1 MSRNAQKLSASR
13 TDCAAKDA
21 SEALSRIDQAMC
33 DTLTQFK
40 ESVVQ
45 EIRNYKQFR
54 RQCEELI
61 SQRTST
67 IQQLAATDPET
78 ALQLDAGLNLTLDI
92 PAILFR
98 EEGVLCSFKPV
109 PKYLASPEPPVAT
122 DEAYPARSH
131 KAKPRHAARAA
142 SRPTNERPPPTPIEP
157 PFRVLRTKKRPA
169 ATPLINKRLY
179 TRQPP
184 IKTALVTKEHYWV
197 FDFTVTVRGRDH
209 TALYTLRCPS
219 NSCDNPV
226 FSKHPLR
233 SARAEQ
239 HFKRCGI
246 RFRDTA
252 DLVRRYAR
260 LGMLSVIFSG
270 PWS

>member
-1 MSRNAQKLSASR
+1 
-13 TDCAAKDA
+13 
-21 SEALSRIDQAMC
+21 MC
-33 DTLTQFK
+33 DTLAQFK

-67 IQQLAATDPET
+67 IQQLAATNPET
-78 ALQLDAGLNLTLDI
+78 ALQLDAGLNLALDI

-109 PKYLASPEPPVAT
+109 PKYLASPEPPNPSGSFPAPDTTAT
-122 DEAYPARSH
+122 DPARSH
-131 KAKPRHAARAA
+131 KAKPRQAARAA
-142 SRPTNERPPPTPIEP
+142 SRPANERPPIEP
-157 PFRVLRTKKRPA
+157 PSRVLRTKKRLA
-169 ATPLINKRLY
+169 ATPPINKRLY
-179 TRQPP
+179 TKQPP

-219 NSCDNPV
+219 SSCDNPV
-226 FSKHPLR
+226 FSKNPLR

-252 DLVRRYAR
+252 DLIRRYAR
-260 LGMLSVIFSG
+260 LGMLSVTFSG

>member
-1 MSRNAQKLSASR
+1 MLTGLPSRNVCSSQGAF
-13 TDCAAKDA
+13 
-21 SEALSRIDQAMC
+21 EALSRIDQELG
-33 DTLTQFK
+33 DTLAHFK

-45 EIRNYKQFR
+45 EIRTYKAFR
-54 RQCEELI
+54 GQCDELI
-61 SQRTST
+61 AQRTSV
-67 IQQLAATDPET
+67 IQQLAASDPKA

-109 PKYLASPEPPVAT
+109 PKYLASPEPPTAT
-122 DEAYPARSH
+122 NEASKSPE
-131 KAKPRHAARAA
+131 AKPPRAARAA
-142 SRPTNERPPPTPIEP
+142 SRPTHERKPPPPPPPPT
-157 PFRVLRTKKRPA
+157 RVLRAKKRPA
-169 ATPLINKRLY
+169 AMTPAVLPINKRLY
-179 TRQPP
+179 TKQPP

-197 FDFTVTVRGRDH
+197 FDFTVTVRGRDY

-219 NSCDNPV
+219 SRCDNPV

-239 HFKRCGI
+239 HFKRCGV

-252 DLVRRYAR
+252 DLVRRHSQAAW
-260 LGMLSVIFSG
+260 V
-270 PWS
+270 